1 MPNHPPRIG
10 RIGRI
15 GRFAVAIAA
24 GLTFLTACGSS
35 GGSSS
40 QATTTTAPEDRIVS
54 DAEVTAGLA
63 ATQATMAKLAANPE
77 LATDQALEDLFNG
90 WVAYEGTVKKNEV
103 EMYLTFEDAL
113 AAFTKAGKAKD
124 AAGMTAA
131 AATFAETAKAYLA
144 KHP

>member
-1 MPNHPPRIG
+1 MSRTRLSRLG
-10 RIGRI
+10 L
-15 GRFAVAIAA
+15 ATAA
-24 GLTFLTACGSS
+24 GLTTLTLTLAACGSS
-35 GGSSS
+35 GGSSQS
-40 QATTTTAPEDRIVS
+40 ATTTEAPEDKIVP
-54 DAEVTAGLA
+54 DAQVTAGLA
-63 ATQATMAKLAANPE
+63 ATQATMAQLIADPTA
-77 LATDQALEDLFNG
+77 ATDKALDDMFNG

-131 AATFAETAKAYLA
+131 AATFADTAKSYLA